1 MSYGKTS
8 ACDLNKNENF
18 PLTSPNIKEKLLVF
32 FFLVKLQDFLC
43 PPNSVQFT
51 CGDGFSVGLQSL
63 YNLTVHLGPRPQ
75 CSDPSQL
82 PLEQGVLQREDVTVQ
97 PGI

>member
-1 MSYGKTS
+1 MFSF
-8 ACDLNKNENF
+8 L
-18 PLTSPNIKEKLLVF
+18 F
-32 FFLVKLQDFLC
+32 FFLVELQDFLC

-51 CGDGFSVGLQSL
+51 YGDGFSVGLQSL
-63 YNLTVHLGPRPQ
+63 YNLTVHLGPRSQ

-82 PLEQGVLQREDVTVQ
+82 PLEQGALQCEDITVK